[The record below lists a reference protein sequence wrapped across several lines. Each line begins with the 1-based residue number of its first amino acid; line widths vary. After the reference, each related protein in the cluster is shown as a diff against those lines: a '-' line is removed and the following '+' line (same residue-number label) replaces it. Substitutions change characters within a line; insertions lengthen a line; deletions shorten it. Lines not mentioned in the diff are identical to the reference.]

1 LRPVRRRPGAT
12 TDMPVTKVLT
22 DGIGEVDLR
31 NFDVYSQRGGYV
43 QLKRAFTEM
52 TPADVADITMKSG
65 LRGRGGAGFPTGR
78 KWSFLPKNGR
88 PRYMVCNCDEAEPGT
103 FKDHMLLEETPHQ
116 VLEGILLGTYAIE
129 SGHAFI
135 YIRGEFARG
144 YEIFSK
150 AVAEARAAGFIGENL
165 FGTAYSVEVTVQRGA
180 GAYICGE
187 ETALINSIEGRRGE
201 PRLKPPFPA
210 VKGLYGEPTV
220 VNNVETLATLP
231 HLLRNGAEWFAK
243 VGPERSPGYKIVSV
257 SGHVRK
263 PGNYEVPLGTPI
275 RELLE
280 IAGGPRDGRTIVA
293 VQPGGGSSACLFE
306 EHLDLGYDF
315 DTMAANGTMLGSGAV
330 VFFDDS
336 TNFVEAALALVRFY
350 AHESCG
356 QCTPCREG
364 GHWLEVTLERIL
376 NGGGLDS
383 DIDMLVAVSHQMT
396 GLNLCPLGDS
406 IEPFLASVVKR
417 FEAQFRSYVRSP
429 QREAISA

>member
-1 LRPVRRRPGAT
+1 
-12 TDMPVTKVLT
+12 MPVVKVLT
-22 DGIGEVDLR
+22 EGIGEVNLR
-31 NFDVYSQRGGYV
+31 DIDVYRERGGYV
-43 QLKRAFTEM
+43 QWQRALTELS
-52 TPADVADITMKSG
+52 PENIAQITLDSG

-78 KWSFLPKNGR
+78 KWSFLPKNDR

-116 VLEGILLGTYAIE
+116 VIEGILIGSYAIG
-129 SGHAFI
+129 SKHAFI
-135 YIRGEFARG
+135 YIRGEFERG
-144 YEIFSK
+144 YQIFTD
-150 AVAEARAAGFIGENL
+150 ALAQARAAGFVGQNL
-165 FGTAYSVEVTVQRGA
+165 LGTSYGIEITVHRGA

-187 ETALINSIEGRRGE
+187 ETALLNSLEGRRGE

-231 HLLRNGAEWFAK
+231 HILRNGADWFAK

-257 SGHVRK
+257 SGHVKR
-263 PGNYEVPLGTPI
+263 PGNYEVPLGTPL

-280 IAGGPRDGRTIVA
+280 LAGGPRDGRTIVA

-306 EHLDLGYDF
+306 EHLDLSYDF
-315 DTMAANGTMLGSGAV
+315 DTMAKNGTMLGSGAV
-330 VFFDDS
+330 VFFDDT

-376 NGGGLDS
+376 AGGGLDS
-383 DIDMLVAVSHQMT
+383 DIDMLLSVSHQLT
-396 GLNLCPLGDS
+396 GINLCPLGDS
-406 IEPFLASVVKR
+406 IEPFLASVLKR
-417 FEAQFRSYVRSP
+417 FEEQFRAYVRKP
-429 QREAISA
+429 ARELVA

>member
-1 LRPVRRRPGAT
+1 
-12 TDMPVTKVLT
+12 MPVVKVLT
-22 DGIGEVDLR
+22 EGIGEVNLR
-31 NFDVYSQRGGYV
+31 DIETYRARGGYEEWR
-43 QLKRAFTEM
+43 RAVTGLS
-52 TPADVADITMKSG
+52 PAHIVELVSRSG

-78 KWSFLPKNGR
+78 KWSFLPNNGR

-116 VLEGILLGTYAIE
+116 VLEGILIGTYAIGSE
-129 SGHAFI
+129 HAFV
-135 YIRGEFARG
+135 YIRGEFQRG
-144 YEIFSK
+144 YAIFMD
-150 AVAEARAAGFIGENL
+150 ALNEARAAGLVGEKL
-165 FGTAYSVEVTVQRGA
+165 FGTDYGLQVTVHRGA

-187 ETALINSIEGRRGE
+187 ETALINSLEGRRGE

-231 HLLRNGAEWFAK
+231 HILRRGPEWFAA
-243 VGPERSPGYKIVSV
+243 VGPEKSPGFKVVSV
-257 SGHVRK
+257 SGHVQR
-263 PGNYEVPLGTPI
+263 PGNYEVPLGTPL

-280 IAGGPRDGRTIVA
+280 IAGGPRDGRRIVA

-306 EHLDLGYDF
+306 EHLDLPYDF

-330 VFFDDS
+330 VFFDETTD
-336 TNFVEAALALVRFY
+336 FVEAALALVRFY

-364 GHWLEVTLERIL
+364 SHWLEVTLERL
-376 NGGGLDS
+376 LAGGGLAS
-383 DIDMLVAVSHQMT
+383 DIDLLVAVSHQMT

-417 FEAQFRSYVRSP
+417 FESQFRGYVGAP
-429 QREAISA
+429 QRTAVPA

>member
-1 LRPVRRRPGAT
+1 
-12 TDMPVTKVLT
+12 MPVVKVLT
-22 DGIGEVDLR
+22 DGIGEFDLR
-31 NFDVYSQRGGYV
+31 DITTYRERGGYV
-43 QLKRAFTEM
+43 QWKRALTEM
-52 TPADVADITMKSG
+52 QPAEVADITMKSG

-78 KWSFLPKNGR
+78 KWSFLPNNGR

-116 VLEGILLGTYAIE
+116 VLEGILLGTYAIG
-129 SGHAFI
+129 SNRAFI
-135 YIRGEFARG
+135 YIRGEFERG
-144 YEIFSK
+144 YHIFS
-150 AVAEARAAGFIGENL
+150 AAIEAARAAGFIGEKL
-165 FGTAYSVEVTVQRGA
+165 FGTDYSVEVTVQRGA

-231 HLLRNGAEWFAK
+231 HLLKNGAEWFTSM
-243 VGPERSPGYKIVSV
+243 GTERSPGCKIVSV

-275 RELLE
+275 RELLAL
-280 IAGGPRDGRTIVA
+280 AGGPREGRSIVA

-306 EHLDLGYDF
+306 EHLDLAYDF

-330 VFFDDS
+330 VFFDDT

-364 GHWLEVTLERIL
+364 GTWLEVTLERIL

-383 DIDMLVAVSHQMT
+383 DIDMLVSVSHQMT

-417 FEAQFRSYVRSP
+417 FESQFRSYVRSP
-429 QREAISA
+429 QREAITA

>member
-1 LRPVRRRPGAT
+1 
-12 TDMPVTKVLT
+12 MPVVKVLT
-22 DGIGEVDLR
+22 EGIGEFDLR
-31 NFDVYSQRGGYV
+31 SLDVYRSRGGYE
-43 QLKRAFTEM
+43 QWERALRELQ
-52 TPADVADITMKSG
+52 PAAIGDIVTKSG

-116 VLEGILLGTYAIE
+116 VIEGMLIGSYAIG
-129 SGHAFI
+129 SNHAFI

-144 YEIFSK
+144 YRTFMK
-150 AVAEARAAGFIGENL
+150 ALDEARVAGLLGKNVLGSNFDI
-165 FGTAYSVEVTVQRGA
+165 EVTAHRGA

-187 ETALINSIEGRRGE
+187 ETALLNSLEGRRGE

-231 HLLRNGAEWFAK
+231 HILRRGPEWFAA

-257 SGHVRK
+257 SGHVK
-263 PGNYEVPLGTPI
+263 APGNFEVPLGTTL

-280 IAGGPRDGRTIVA
+280 LAGGPRDGRTIVA

-306 EHLDLGYDF
+306 EHLDLTYDF
-315 DTMAANGTMLGSGAV
+315 ETMAANGTMLGSGAV
-330 VFFDDS
+330 VFFDD
-336 TNFVEAALALVRFY
+336 TTDFVKAAHALVRFY

-364 GHWLEVTLERIL
+364 GHWLEITLERLIE
-376 NGGGLDS
+376 GGGLES
-383 DIDMLVAVSHQMT
+383 DIEMLLAVSRQMT
-396 GLNLCPLGDS
+396 GINLCPLGDS
-406 IEPFLASVVKR
+406 IEPFLASVIKR
-417 FEAQFRSYVRSP
+417 FEPQFRAYVPKPSV
-429 QREAISA
+429 AVAS

>member
-1 LRPVRRRPGAT
+1 
-12 TDMPVTKVLT
+12 MPVVKVLT
-22 DGIGEVDLR
+22 EGIGEANLR
-31 NFDVYSQRGGYV
+31 ELETYRARGGYE
-43 QLKRAFTEM
+43 QWRRAVTEM
-52 TPADVADITMKSG
+52 SPAQILDVVSRSG

-78 KWSFLPKNGR
+78 KWSFLPNNGR
-88 PRYMVCNCDEAEPGT
+88 PRYMVCNGDEAEPGT

-116 VLEGILLGTYAIE
+116 VLEGILIGTYAIG
-129 SGHAFI
+129 SNHAFV
-135 YIRGEFARG
+135 YIRGEFRRG
-144 YEIFSK
+144 YEIFMQ
-150 AVAEARAAGFIGENL
+150 ALAEARAAGLVGESL
-165 FGTAYSVEVTVQRGA
+165 FGTGYGVQVTVHRGA

-187 ETALINSIEGRRGE
+187 ETALINSLEGRRGE

-231 HLLRNGAEWFAK
+231 HILRRGPEWFAA
-243 VGPERSPGYKIVSV
+243 VGPEKSPGFKIVSV
-257 SGHVRK
+257 SGHVKR
-263 PGNYEVPLGTPI
+263 PGNYEVPLGTPL

-280 IAGGPRDGRTIVA
+280 LAGGPRDGRRIVA

-306 EHLDLGYDF
+306 EHLDLPYDF

-330 VFFDDS
+330 VFFDDT

-364 GHWLEVTLERIL
+364 GHWLEVTLERL
-376 NGGGLDS
+376 LAGGGLAS
-383 DIDMLVAVSHQMT
+383 DIDMLVAVAHQMT

-417 FEAQFRSYVRSP
+417 FESQFRAYVRAP
-429 QREAISA
+429 QRTAVPA